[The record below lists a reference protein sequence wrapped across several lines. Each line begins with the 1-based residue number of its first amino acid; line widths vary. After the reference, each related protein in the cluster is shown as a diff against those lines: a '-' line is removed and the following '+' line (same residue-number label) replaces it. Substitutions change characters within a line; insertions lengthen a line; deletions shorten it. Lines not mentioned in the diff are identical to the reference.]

1 MAADF
6 GLVADAA
13 ERDAHILAVGRA
25 RDRFG
30 NGAFADAGR
39 ADEADDLPIELGREL
54 LDGHKFQNAVLDL
67 AQTVVVLVENL
78 RGLLNVQPVSGAPAP
93 GQLKAGFDIIA
104 DHGRFGRT
112 ERHPR
117 QLGVLL
123 VQPFGHLG
131 GQFRFFDP
139 RIILV
144 ALLVARFVDVQLA
157 LDGLELLAEID
168 FALAALEVVADLGLN
183 RAFQFDEVDLTAENA
198 EQRLQPF
205 FAVQNLNHLLP
216 VLELDEE
223 RAAQTVGQQ
232 AGVVAQ
238 LADVAD
244 MYARDEVAVRVADL
258 HPLGAV
264 LSLDDKLIIAVGQP
278 QRVLDFCG
286 DADFIQVVRLR
297 ADDRRV
303 ALDGQKQL
311 RPRFLRLLERLDRSL
326 PRDFKAGDDVRE
338 EHDAAQRD
346 GRQRFFGNFFY
357 RYGHRVLQSPL
368 RRYREKACAAD
379 GLHAL
384 A

>member
-1 MAADF
+1 M
-6 GLVADAA
+6 
-13 ERDAHILAVGRA
+13 
-25 RDRFG
+25 
-30 NGAFADAGR
+30 
-39 ADEADDLPIELGREL
+39 
-54 LDGHKFQNAVLDL
+54 
-67 AQTVVVLVENL
+67 VLVENL

-93 GQLKAGFDIIA
+93 GQLEAGFDIIA
-104 DHGRFGRT
+104 DYGRFGRA

-131 GQFRFFDP
+131 GQLRFFDP

-183 RAFQFDEVDLTAENA
+183 RAFQLDEVDLTAENA

-216 VLELDEE
+216 VLEFDEE

-232 AGVVAQ
+232 AGVGDLPGLGDDVLRRTLHIFEIFVEHRPGLADKTAVVFGVVAQ

>member
-1 MAADF
+1 MRVRRQLIDLVEQDDGVHAARQLERGDDAAGHRADVGLAVAADF
-6 GLVADAA
+6 GFIADAA

-39 ADEADDLPIELGREL
+39 ADKTDDLPVELGREL

-93 GQLKAGFDIIA
+93 GQFKAGFDIIA

-131 GQFRFFDP
+131 GQLRFFDP

-144 ALLVARFVDVQLA
+144 ALLVARFVDVQFA

-168 FALAALEVVADLGLN
+168 FALAALEVIANLGLN
-183 RAFQFDEVDLTAENA
+183 RAFQLDEVDLTAENA

-205 FAVQNLNHLLP
+205 FAVPESQSS
-216 VLELDEE
+216 
-223 RAAQTVGQQ
+223 AAG
-232 AGVVAQ
+232 
-238 LADVAD
+238 
-244 MYARDEVAVRVADL
+244 
-258 HPLGAV
+258 
-264 LSLDDKLIIAVGQP
+264 
-278 QRVLDFCG
+278 
-286 DADFIQVVRLR
+286 
-297 ADDRRV
+297 
-303 ALDGQKQL
+303 
-311 RPRFLRLLERLDRSL
+311 PRI
-326 PRDFKAGDDVRE
+326 
-338 EHDAAQRD
+338 
-346 GRQRFFGNFFY
+346 
-357 RYGHRVLQSPL
+357 
-368 RRYREKACAAD
+368 
-379 GLHAL
+379 
-384 A
+384 